1 MVKTSEISSTSVI
14 MLRSPH
20 HTGYTEA
27 ANYLLILKYL
37 SYSISYD
44 LGHVF
49 DERTNLLYS
58 NEDMDENDERLVE
71 MLSKIVGVYKELAK
85 DNELLSY
92 GLFNL
97 LFFSNPLHEEFQLQQ
112 ADCNTL
118 LFMMRNFPDE
128 GEEYDFGVIPL
139 KYFDPTMSLS
149 ANRIRMILQDCVV
162 MDEPLILRAGE
173 VPSDAYEME
182 LEPESKYYS

>member
-1 MVKTSEISSTSVI
+1 MVKNSKEKSSTPVI

-27 ANYLLILKYL
+27 GNYLLILKYL

-58 NEDMDENDERLVE
+58 NEDIDENDERLVE
-71 MLSKIVGVYKELAK
+71 MLSRIVRTYKDLAE
-85 DNELLSY
+85 DDELLSN

-97 LFFSNPLHEEFQLQQ
+97 LFF
-112 ADCNTL
+112 
-118 LFMMRNFPDE
+118 LFLFNF
-128 GEEYDFGVIPL
+128 
-139 KYFDPTMSLS
+139 
-149 ANRIRMILQDCVV
+149 
-162 MDEPLILRAGE
+162 
-173 VPSDAYEME
+173 
-182 LEPESKYYS
+182 